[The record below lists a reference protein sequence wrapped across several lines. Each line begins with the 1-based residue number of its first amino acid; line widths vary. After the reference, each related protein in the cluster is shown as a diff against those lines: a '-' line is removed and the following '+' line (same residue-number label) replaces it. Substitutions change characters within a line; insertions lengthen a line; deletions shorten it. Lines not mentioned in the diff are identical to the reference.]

1 MIDRMSDTTIV
12 ARDILDRRLKTR
24 DAVLTT
30 VLWVIYAYLWLPFI
44 SLIAWLVGIDFAY
57 GLVEQAG
64 GLSHLVE
71 LLTSFAIALAFITCI
86 VIGWSALQFWR
97 FHDKERRSTSPLPNY
112 DDEMSLW
119 DIDAAGL
126 YQIRCGHRLTIALD
140 EHGAITSVRDADQ
153 TPGPIPTRPLAAPS
167 PAD

>member
-1 MIDRMSDTTIV
+1 MVDRMTDTTIAV
-12 ARDILDRRLKTR
+12 RDILDTRLKTR

-30 VLWVIYAYLWLPFI
+30 ALWVLYAYLWLPFI
-44 SLIAWLVGIDFAY
+44 SLIAWLIGIDFAY

-64 GLSHLVE
+64 GLSNLFE
-71 LLTSFAIALAFITCI
+71 LLTSFGIALAFITCI

-97 FHDKERRSTSPLPNY
+97 FHDKERRTTSPSPDY

-119 DIDAAGL
+119 DIDAADL
-126 YQIRCGHRLTIALD
+126 YKIRCGRRLTIGLD

-153 TPGPIPTRPLAAPS
+153 IPGPTPARPPPVPS
-167 PAD
+167 AVD